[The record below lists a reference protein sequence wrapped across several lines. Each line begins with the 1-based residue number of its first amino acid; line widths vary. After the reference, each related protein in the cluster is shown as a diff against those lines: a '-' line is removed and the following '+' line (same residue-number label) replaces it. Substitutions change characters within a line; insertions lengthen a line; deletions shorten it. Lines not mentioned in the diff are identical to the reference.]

1 MLFPTGCD
9 RWHLGLK
16 KTDNKTLTAAD
27 FYKSRL
33 QIRNNDFNIMF
44 RVKKLAQ
51 QYAVDKWANIEAV
64 RLDWVR
70 RNQKSLRAEKYQG
83 LMDAV
88 HAGDH
93 NDVGVKI
100 ILPSTIYGSP
110 RFYSEAFQDTMAIV
124 RHLGKRTSLLPSPAT
139 QSGLKSQQL
148 SILGNKL
155 ATVQTYHPE
164 FSS

>member
-1 MLFPTGCD
+1 
-9 RWHLGLK
+9 
-16 KTDNKTLTAAD
+16 
-27 FYKSRL
+27 
-33 QIRNNDFNIMF
+33 MF
-44 RVKKLAQ
+44 RVKKLTQ
-51 QYAVDKWANIEAV
+51 QYAVNQWAKIEAG

-110 RFYSEAFQDTMAIV
+110 RSETFQDVMVIV
-124 RHLGKRTSLLPSPAT
+124 RHLGKPDLD
-139 QSGLKSQQL
+139 LKP
-148 SILGNKL
+148 KV
-155 ATVQTYHPE
+155 A
-164 FSS
+164 

>member
-1 MLFPTGCD
+1 MLFPSGCD
-9 RWHLGLK
+9 GWHLGLK

-33 QIRNNDFNIMF
+33 QIRGNDFNIMF
-44 RVKKLAQ
+44 RVKKSGTAIRSRPIG
-51 QYAVDKWANIEAV
+51 KIEAG

-93 NDVGVKI
+93 NDVGVKFV
-100 ILPSTIYGSP
+100 LPSTI
-110 RFYSEAFQDTMAIV
+110 
-124 RHLGKRTSLLPSPAT
+124 
-139 QSGLKSQQL
+139 
-148 SILGNKL
+148 
-155 ATVQTYHPE
+155 
-164 FSS
+164 